1 MPQVSKFLRAWT
13 SQAGRHGFTWWCPGC
28 KHAHSIATDG
38 GASPVWRF
46 DGNLE
51 SPTFMPS
58 FREFI
63 PPMPDHPLE
72 RYHAEQTMCHVWIKD
87 GQIDF
92 LADCAHELRGLHPM
106 VDLSTIKDYGWGY
119 D

>member
-1 MPQVSKFLRAWT
+1 MPQVSRFLR
-13 SQAGRHGFTWWCPGC
+13 SFVDNKGQHGYTWWCPGC
-28 KHAHSIATDG
+28 KHAHSVRIEG
-38 GASPVWRF
+38 PSPVWKF

-63 PPMPDHPLE
+63 PPMPDHPRIECRSE
-72 RYHAEQTMCHVWIKD
+72 RTTCHVWIKD

-92 LADCAHELRGLHPM
+92 LGDCAHKLRGLHPM
-106 VDLSTIKDYGWGY
+106 VDLATITDYGWGY